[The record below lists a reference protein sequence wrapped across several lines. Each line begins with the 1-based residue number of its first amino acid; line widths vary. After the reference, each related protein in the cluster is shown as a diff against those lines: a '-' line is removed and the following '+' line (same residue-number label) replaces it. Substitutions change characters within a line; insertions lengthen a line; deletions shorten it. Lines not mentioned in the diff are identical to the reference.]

1 MKRIPNDIAST
12 SETLMPLDEQGA
24 LVGEALGAAVNEEL
38 NPEGQYSP
46 KNPEGQTLLLSKT
59 W

>member
-1 MKRIPNDIAST
+1 
-12 SETLMPLDEQGA
+12 MPLDEQGA